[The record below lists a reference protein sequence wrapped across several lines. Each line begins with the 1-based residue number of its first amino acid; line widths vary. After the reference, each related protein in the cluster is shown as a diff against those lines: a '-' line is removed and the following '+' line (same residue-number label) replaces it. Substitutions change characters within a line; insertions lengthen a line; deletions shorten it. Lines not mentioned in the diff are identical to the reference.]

1 MEPRILWIS
10 GREATQPWAA
20 QWNALAAKTPQ
31 AQPSLSHAW
40 VDAFAYALMPEDGD
54 LRCVLALYGDILAGV
69 LPLVVRENRSWPI
82 TTQSLSTPYHE
93 HSAFGDLLVEA
104 RWASDVVPAL
114 LAGACSITGVRLRE
128 MALRGIAHDSP
139 TTTILTAK
147 PTRIALISSHRSW
160 GSYLPV
166 KGTWRDH
173 RGTLSG
179 NFRANLRKAHN
190 RLLEPGM
197 SRFRFD
203 WLTAE
208 RATAQHL
215 DSFLQLEASG
225 WKGRAGSAIEQNGR
239 LRCFYKKL
247 AENTSRLG
255 WLEWHFMS
263 LDEKP
268 IAAHLAIRLGRSL
281 CLIKIAYDE
290 SHARLSPGN
299 LLFEATAERSFER
312 DDLDEINCLTDMAW
326 HRGWNMARRE
336 YIDARFYPHTVFA
349 LGFGLLP
356 RLLIRV
362 AKQTAKAFPVLGRI
376 RARLEKRRAQGA
388 APNDRKGRA

>member
-1 MEPRILWIS
+1 MQPRILWIS

-31 AQPSLSHAW
+31 PQPMMSHAW
-40 VDAFAYALMPEDGD
+40 VDAFAYALLPADGD

-69 LPLVVRENRSWPI
+69 LPLVVRESRLWPI
-82 TTQSLSTPYHE
+82 TMQSLSTPYHE
-93 HSAFGDLLVEA
+93 HSAFGDLLVDA

-114 LAGACSITGVRLRE
+114 LAGACSFTGMRLRE
-128 MALRGIAHDSP
+128 MALRGVARGSP
-139 TTTILTAK
+139 TTTIATTR
-147 PTRIALISSHRSW
+147 PTRFALISSHRNW

-166 KGTWRDH
+166 KGAWRDH
-173 RGTLSG
+173 HGALSG

-190 RLLEPGM
+190 RLREPGM
-197 SRFRFD
+197 ARFRFD

-208 RATAQHL
+208 RATAKHL

-225 WKGRAGSAIEQNGR
+225 WKGRAGSAIGQDAR
-239 LRCFYKKL
+239 LRSFYDRL

-290 SHARLSPGN
+290 NHARLSPGN
-299 LLFEATAERSFER
+299 LLFEATADRAFER
-312 DDLDEINCLTDMAW
+312 GDLDEINCLTDMAW

-336 YIDARFYPHTVFA
+336 YIDVRLFPHTVFG

-356 RLLIRV
+356 RLLIR
-362 AKQTAKAFPVLGRI
+362 TAKEAAATFPIFGRI
-376 RARLEKRRAQGA
+376 RARLKR
-388 APNDRKGRA
+388 D